1 MGSKRLIFSC
11 YSKTYDQNGLY
22 QAIVDLA
29 HFDCY
34 QVWKDQFVEKLTSKN
49 IEDAYTS
56 TSNTHKRKI
65 DVGEE
70 EEQKPNQDV
79 TQEIKRRRMSMRKD
93 ESEPVSLTKIDK

>member
-1 MGSKRLIFSC
+1 MGPKRLIFSFC
-11 YSKTYDQNGLY
+11 SKTYDQNGLY

-29 HFDCY
+29 HFDCN
-34 QVWKDQFVEKLTSKN
+34 QVWKDQFIETLASKN

-56 TSNTHKRKI
+56 TANTHKRKI

-79 TQEIKRRRMSMRKD
+79 AQEIKRRKMSLRKD